1 MGILDDAIRDHID
14 LKRKHGARDTELT
27 ELEDDAFGTGDRPD
41 PFAAGELFGEGAAAQ
56 TETGSDDVPGPDTPP
71 PTRPGGQPASEEPTM
86 LVEPQASP
94 PALPAE
100 APPSPQPDSPP
111 APPADAGAA
120 APPVPQEPATPAP
133 PPAAPTESAPPEP
146 PAPEAPP

>member
-1 MGILDDAIRDHID
+1 MDGEPRRLAAPRGGGHHLD

-56 TETGSDDVPGPDTPP
+56 AETGSDDVPGPDTPP

-94 PALPAE
+94 PA
-100 APPSPQPDSPP
+100 
-111 APPADAGAA
+111 PPADAGAA

-133 PPAAPTESAPPEP
+133 PLSPRIVRPMISAP
-146 PAPEAPP
+146 